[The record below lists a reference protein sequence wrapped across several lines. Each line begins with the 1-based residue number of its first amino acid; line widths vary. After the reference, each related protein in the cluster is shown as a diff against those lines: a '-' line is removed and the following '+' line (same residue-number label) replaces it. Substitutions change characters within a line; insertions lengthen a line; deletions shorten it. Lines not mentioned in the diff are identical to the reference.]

1 MSCRESVSSDWTVR
15 ASRVAVE
22 TNLRSPILFSAA
34 IGIDDF
40 VRVRKVDRDIK
51 VNNFQMKATLVCVN
65 KVFGLDIQVSDAQVV
80 NERHAVNEILGKLQ
94 ESAMKLG
101 MCRWG

>member
-51 VNNFQMKATLVCVN
+51 VNNFQMKTTLVCVD
-65 KVFGLDIQVSDAQVV
+65 KVFGFNIEVGDAQVV
-80 NERHAVNEILGKLQ
+80 NECHSVNEILGKLQ